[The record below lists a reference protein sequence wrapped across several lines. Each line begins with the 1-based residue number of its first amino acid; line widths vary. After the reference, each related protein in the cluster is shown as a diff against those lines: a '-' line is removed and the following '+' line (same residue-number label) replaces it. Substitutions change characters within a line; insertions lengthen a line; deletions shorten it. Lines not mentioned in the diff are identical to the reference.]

1 MDKIA
6 IKKFAIE
13 ARRSLINEI
22 RLKAV
27 SLGIDDNGVKE
38 KLAIST
44 ADVEYYIDE
53 RDGLTGKDI
62 VKRQKLVSELKQRA
76 KNNDFKTALNDL
88 IEEVAY
94 TWFNRI
100 IAIRFMEVND
110 YLPSR
115 TRVLSSSEGR
125 NEPDIM
131 VHPLSNDLLMD
142 KLGGLT
148 DDEQKIIIRAE
159 DTEATIDQDVAY
171 RMLFIKQANALNA
184 NLPYLFEQTN
194 DYAELL
200 FTPNYHDGVIQH
212 LIHDI
217 SEDDFNVAVGG
228 QVEII
233 GWLYQYYNSEPHDQV
248 INITGGPVMKNDIPA
263 ATQLFTTDWVVKYMV
278 DNSLGKYWL
287 ERNPDSHIK
296 GELTF
301 LLPGKI
307 DYLSDVQDVTDIK
320 LIDNA
325 MGSGHILVY
334 AFDVL
339 MKMYLE
345 QGYSS
350 REAASSIIQN
360 NLYGLEIDRRAFQL
374 AYFALMMKAR
384 QYNRRALMPDKL
396 KPNVFVFEDTNTLS
410 DTFINQLPQANRN
423 ELLMVL
429 DKFHNARE
437 LGSITRLGTNLPNI
451 GELKK
456 VVNNISVTGL
466 DVFGILETKHEVLTT
481 LTIAQVL
488 SQKYEIA
495 VTNPPYL
502 NKMDPDL
509 KKYVKKYYGDYSG
522 DLFSVFIFNNS
533 NLVKTNG
540 YAAFM
545 TPFVWMFIKTYEKL
559 RNFIVKNKK
568 IDSLIQME
576 YSAFEEATVPINTF
590 IIKNTT
596 NENTGTYLKLS
607 AFKGGMNVQKERV
620 LAAITDPSVDYLYRT
635 NQANFSKIPGMP
647 IAYWASEQVFRLFD
661 NDIALDAKLSGKE
674 GLGTGNNAH
683 FLRFWFEISGNSDG
697 WFPYQKGGS
706 YRKWYGNN
714 LYKVNWKNNGAEMKS
729 LSRSNIRNLE
739 FQNKVGITWSAISS
753 GKPSFRFSLTP
764 FFFDS
769 KGPMMFKK
777 SEDISYTVYLGLLN
791 SKVSEYIL
799 SFLSPTLDYRLGQI
813 QKIPLLMCNENNKI
827 SKSVNLS
834 IDITK
839 EDWDYF
845 ETSWDFQRHPFLM
858 HIADDKQTE
867 VDGKVQNAFR
877 IWQEEAKDRFEQLK
891 ANEESLNRIFIDLY
905 GLNDELTPEV
915 ADKDVSVRLADEV
928 RDVKSFLSYFV
939 GVVFGR
945 YSLNTDGLT
954 YAGGDWDRDAYRSF
968 KPNEDNLLLLND
980 ANYFDDSRDIM
991 NRLREFL
998 TVTFGEKNVD
1008 ENLEYLASVVGK
1020 KADTAEMAVRRY
1032 FAEDFFK
1039 DHLKIYQKRPI
1050 YWEFNSGK
1058 RDGFKALMYLHR
1070 YDRNEL
1076 AMLRT
1081 NYLHPLQGKYETK
1094 IDQLTQLVNSETVIS
1109 QKKRYE
1115 KVLKHVGQQLTE
1127 IKKYDPIIQ
1136 HIANQQIALDLDDGV
1151 VVNYKKLQIDGTI
1164 LSKIK

>member
-184 NLPYLFEQTN
+184 NLPYLFEPTN

-248 INITGGPVMKNDIPA
+248 INITGGPVKKNDIPA

-307 DYLSDVQDVTDIK
+307 DYISDVQDVTDIK

-350 REAASSIIQN
+350 REA
-360 NLYGLEIDRRAFQL
+360 
-374 AYFALMMKAR
+374 
-384 QYNRRALMPDKL
+384 
-396 KPNVFVFEDTNTLS
+396 
-410 DTFINQLPQANRN
+410 
-423 ELLMVL
+423 LL
-429 DKFHNARE
+429 
-437 LGSITRLGTNLPNI
+437 
-451 GELKK
+451 
-456 VVNNISVTGL
+456 
-466 DVFGILETKHEVLTT
+466 
-481 LTIAQVL
+481 Q
-488 SQKYEIA
+488 
-495 VTNPPYL
+495 
-502 NKMDPDL
+502 
-509 KKYVKKYYGDYSG
+509 
-522 DLFSVFIFNNS
+522 
-533 NLVKTNG
+533 
-540 YAAFM
+540 
-545 TPFVWMFIKTYEKL
+545 
-559 RNFIVKNKK
+559 
-568 IDSLIQME
+568 
-576 YSAFEEATVPINTF
+576 
-590 IIKNTT
+590 
-596 NENTGTYLKLS
+596 
-607 AFKGGMNVQKERV
+607 
-620 LAAITDPSVDYLYRT
+620 
-635 NQANFSKIPGMP
+635 
-647 IAYWASEQVFRLFD
+647 
-661 NDIALDAKLSGKE
+661 
-674 GLGTGNNAH
+674 
-683 FLRFWFEISGNSDG
+683 
-697 WFPYQKGGS
+697 
-706 YRKWYGNN
+706 
-714 LYKVNWKNNGAEMKS
+714 
-729 LSRSNIRNLE
+729 
-739 FQNKVGITWSAISS
+739 
-753 GKPSFRFSLTP
+753 SFR
-764 FFFDS
+764 
-769 KGPMMFKK
+769 
-777 SEDISYTVYLGLLN
+777 I
-791 SKVSEYIL
+791 
-799 SFLSPTLDYRLGQI
+799 
-813 QKIPLLMCNENNKI
+813 
-827 SKSVNLS
+827 
-834 IDITK
+834 
-839 EDWDYF
+839 
-845 ETSWDFQRHPFLM
+845 
-858 HIADDKQTE
+858 
-867 VDGKVQNAFR
+867 
-877 IWQEEAKDRFEQLK
+877 
-891 ANEESLNRIFIDLY
+891 
-905 GLNDELTPEV
+905 
-915 ADKDVSVRLADEV
+915 
-928 RDVKSFLSYFV
+928 
-939 GVVFGR
+939 
-945 YSLNTDGLT
+945 
-954 YAGGDWDRDAYRSF
+954 
-968 KPNEDNLLLLND
+968 
-980 ANYFDDSRDIM
+980 
-991 NRLREFL
+991 
-998 TVTFGEKNVD
+998 
-1008 ENLEYLASVVGK
+1008 
-1020 KADTAEMAVRRY
+1020 
-1032 FAEDFFK
+1032 
-1039 DHLKIYQKRPI
+1039 IYM
-1050 YWEFNSGK
+1050 
-1058 RDGFKALMYLHR
+1058 D
-1070 YDRNEL
+1070 
-1076 AMLRT
+1076 
-1081 NYLHPLQGKYETK
+1081 
-1094 IDQLTQLVNSETVIS
+1094 
-1109 QKKRYE
+1109 
-1115 KVLKHVGQQLTE
+1115 
-1127 IKKYDPIIQ
+1127 
-1136 HIANQQIALDLDDGV
+1136 
-1151 VVNYKKLQIDGTI
+1151 
-1164 LSKIK
+1164 